1 VQAPSLTTKTA
12 EELYQVG
19 MAKFQ
24 AKDFDAA
31 VLLFY
36 ELIVTYPSH
45 ALRESAQFLV
55 AEIFYAQKDYRG
67 ALAEFQAL
75 VRDVPRGRKVPDAL
89 VKIGLTQRELGER
102 DTAQRTW
109 ERVLRDYPTSVAA
122 RQARVLLRR

>member
-1 VQAPSLTTKTA
+1 
-12 EELYQVG
+12 
-19 MAKFQ
+19 
-24 AKDFDAA
+24 
-31 VLLFY
+31 
-36 ELIVTYPSH
+36 IVTYPSH